1 MLALNAFLG
10 VTASVIMSSLR
21 QAIVPDHLLGRVN
34 SVMTFAGSGIGLTA
48 GSLTGGLLA
57 TALGIGA
64 PFLISAALI
73 AAACV
78 FVPRISRT
86 LRQAAVA

>member
-1 MLALNAFLG
+1 MNAFFG
-10 VTASVIMSSLR
+10 VTASVIMSSLC

-48 GSLTGGLLA
+48 GSLTGGLL
-57 TALGIGA
+57 TTVLGIGA
-64 PFLISAALI
+64 SFLIS
-73 AAACV
+73 AACV
-78 FVPRISRT
+78 FVPRISPA